1 MKTATTSFGA
11 FFHAKRI
18 ATELTLRQFCTTHGL
33 DPGNIS
39 KLERGLLPPPE
50 SREKLEQYAR
60 FLGLTSGS
68 TDWYEFF
75 DLAAA
80 GLGRI
85 PEELM
90 DNEEIVH
97 KLPVLFRTLRGGQ
110 VDEAALDELVRMI
123 RESRRA

>member
-1 MKTATTSFGA
+1 MATSFGA
-11 FFHAKRI
+11 FFHAKRM
-18 ATELTLRQFCTTHGL
+18 ATGLTLRQFCLKHGL

-50 SREKLEQYAR
+50 SRKKLEQYACS
-60 FLGLTSGS
+60 LGLEPGSG
-68 TDWYEFF
+68 DWFEFF

-80 GLGRI
+80 ERGRI

-90 DNEEIVH
+90 EDKKIVQ
-97 KLPVLFRTLRGGQ
+97 KLPAVFRTLRGDQ
-110 VDEAALDELVRMI
+110 VNEHVLDELVRVI